1 METLLL
7 TPSSLNSS
15 ACSAEY
21 VIDLLYPQQAEATH
35 RSRDEEVLAWL
46 GRAGGGNEKSS
57 AHSGALSKPC
67 GIYDARPEILI
78 EQPFNF
84 PFTMRMPCS

>member
-35 RSRDEEVLAWL
+35 RSRDEEVAHLL
-46 GRAGGGNEKSS
+46 GLGELEEEMRNLVHIQVHCQNPVVYMMLVPKS
-57 AHSGALSKPC
+57 
-67 GIYDARPEILI
+67 
-78 EQPFNF
+78 
-84 PFTMRMPCS
+84 